1 MRHKRDWARETVLR
15 CHSNSG
21 RTGVSCE
28 NTRRRDSAERDSE
41 SRHSYYPVCCGLLW
55 DASNIEPARVK
66 ERIQTII
73 NSHSLRIP
81 GRTLEEDT
89 RTSSTVHGCKT
100 NSKQG
105 KVTRGRTPRQRG
117 KSIMDNTRTI
127 ISITPG
133 PYIVNTVRSLKRRA
147 QSRARSNSS
156 RIQDILSRR
165 TQTHIDV
172 DTRNRA
178 DIRHVNLEIDS
189 GTISHRRIDSRLDRE
204 GGRGNSMS
212 LRDGRRHRQK
222 REGQSTQEY

>member
-15 CHSNSG
+15 CHSDSG

-73 NSHSLRIP
+73 NSHSLRIS

-89 RTSSTVHGCKT
+89 RTSSTVHGRIA
-100 NSKQG
+100 NSEES
-105 KVTRGRTPRQRG
+105 KVTRGRSPSQRG
-117 KSIMDNTRTI
+117 ISLMGNTRTI

-147 QSRARSNSS
+147 QSRARSNSH
-156 RIQDILSRR
+156 RVKNRLSR
-165 TQTHIDV
+165 TSEADIDV
-172 DTRNRA
+172 DTRNR
-178 DIRHVNLEIDS
+178 RNVRNVNLKGNGSARS
-189 GTISHRRIDSRLDRE
+189 GQGHNRRFDRE
-204 GGRGNSMS
+204 G
-212 LRDGRRHRQK
+212 
-222 REGQSTQEY
+222 

>member
-15 CHSNSG
+15 CHSDSG

-55 DASNIEPARVK
+55 HASNIEPARVK

-133 PYIVNTVRSLKRRA
+133 PNKVDTVRSLEGLRYSRA
-147 QSRARSNSS
+147 QSNGS
-156 RIQDILSRR
+156 RIQNSLGRR
-165 TQTHIDV
+165 TETDIDV
-172 DTRNRA
+172 DTRNRWRVRN
-178 DIRHVNLEIDS
+178 IHLKVDS
-189 GTISHRRIDSRLDRE
+189 GTISHRRSDSRLDRE
-204 GGRGNSMS
+204 CGRGNSMS
-212 LRDGRRHRQK
+212 LRNGRRHRQK

>member
-15 CHSNSG
+15 CHSDSG

-66 ERIQTII
+66 ETVQAII
-73 NSHSLRIP
+73 NGHGLRIP

-89 RTSSTVHGCKT
+89 RTPRSTVHSGKT
-100 NSKQG
+100 DSEQG
-105 KVTRGRTPRQRG
+105 EVTRGRSPSQRG
-117 KSIMDNTRTI
+117 ISLMGNTKPI

-147 QSRARSNSS
+147 QS
-156 RIQDILSRR
+156 
-165 TQTHIDV
+165 
-172 DTRNRA
+172 
-178 DIRHVNLEIDS
+178 
-189 GTISHRRIDSRLDRE
+189 
-204 GGRGNSMS
+204 
-212 LRDGRRHRQK
+212 
-222 REGQSTQEY
+222 